1 MISEGQRRLCNNYI
15 KENNIETM
23 FLIYYWSDSIHFSP
37 YPTGPPANIVLVK
50 NVLSFTGILLA
61 MMFVNDG

>member
-1 MISEGQRRLCNNYI
+1 MIPGEVINH
-15 KENNIETM
+15 
-23 FLIYYWSDSIHFSP
+23 WSDGINCSS

>member
-1 MISEGQRRLCNNYI
+1 MKRQRTLCNNYI
-15 KENNIETM
+15 KENSIETM
-23 FLIYYWSDSIHFSP
+23 LIYYWSDDIHLSS

-50 NVLSFTGILLA
+50 NVLSFIGILLA